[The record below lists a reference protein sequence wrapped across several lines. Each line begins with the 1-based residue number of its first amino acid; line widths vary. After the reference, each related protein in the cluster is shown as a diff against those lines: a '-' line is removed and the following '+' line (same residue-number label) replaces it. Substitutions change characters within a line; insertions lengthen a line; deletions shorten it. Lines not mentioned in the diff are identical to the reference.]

1 MQDLYETEE
10 LFAQDADKLEQM
22 MEEFSSLEGT
32 LAQGVTQAAAAM
44 KLYEDMS
51 FLYEKL
57 HVYANQKYHEDTA
70 NAKYQKMSGE
80 MQILETRL
88 GQSTQASGVP
98 PFSLPDRTQT
108 GTRARCPGRSTDVT
122 YRRARTGSLQY
133 LFYV

>member
-1 MQDLYETEE
+1 
-10 LFAQDADKLEQM
+10 

-88 GQSTQASGVP
+88 GQSTSWLEP
-98 PFSLPDRTQT
+98 ELLSL
-108 GTRARCPGRSTDVT
+108 
-122 YRRARTGSLQY
+122 SLIHI
-133 LFYV
+133 